1 MLKITE
7 KSLIQQCERS
17 ELCFYFE
24 WTVVD
29 YKWSV
34 LASFWKSV
42 ACGQTVLP
50 DRSILLEQRLVK
62 NVKNPNATFWVIYKQ
77 CGTERLKSCLHSV

>member
-50 DRSILLEQRLVK
+50 DRSIVK
-62 NVKNPNATFWVIYKQ
+62 GQKLMENAKIKKNMKWPRNITFSAGKFIWY
-77 CGTERLKSCLHSV
+77 